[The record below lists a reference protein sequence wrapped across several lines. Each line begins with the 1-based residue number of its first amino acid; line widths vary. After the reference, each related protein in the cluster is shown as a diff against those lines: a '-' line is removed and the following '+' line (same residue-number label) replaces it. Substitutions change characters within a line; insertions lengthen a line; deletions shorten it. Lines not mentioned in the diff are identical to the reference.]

1 MFFNERKAILLI
13 NKWKAK
19 EGTFMEERG
28 LLTRKRKEE
37 ESEGEKEGKRE
48 ERKKSFDSLDKS
60 VGELGK
66 SEKIII

>member
-1 MFFNERKAILLI
+1 MFVNERKVILLI

-37 ESEGEKEGKRE
+37 ENEGRKEGKRKG
-48 ERKKSFDSLDKS
+48 RKVLI
-60 VGELGK
+60 V
-66 SEKIII
+66 